1 MPFTKVKFKPGIYR
15 EGTAYDNGGGWF
27 DCNLVRFRD
36 GRVEKFGGWEKL
48 SSQTFLG
55 NARALHNW
63 LSLGSNLYLGIGTT
77 VKYLARV
84 NVKDVDGKGGLQDIK
99 KAHHTLTYL
108 IEQLE
113 K

>member
-1 MPFTKVKFKPGIYR
+1 MIFSNKGEFKAEDMQIG
-15 EGTAYDNGGGWF
+15 GTHYKEMGAEPWGVLKQWLTPAQFKG
-27 DCNLVRFRD
+27 
-36 GRVEKFGGWEKL
+36 
-48 SSQTFLG
+48 FL
-55 NARALHNW
+55 L
-63 LSLGSNLYLGIGTT
+63 GTT

-84 NVKDVDGKGGLQDIK
+84 NVKDVEGKGGLQDIK

>member
-1 MPFTKVKFKPGIYR
+1 MIFSNKGEFKAEDMQIG
-15 EGTAYDNGGGWF
+15 GTLYKEMGAEPWGVLKQWLTPAQFKG
-27 DCNLVRFRD
+27 
-36 GRVEKFGGWEKL
+36 
-48 SSQTFLG
+48 FL
-55 NARALHNW
+55 L
-63 LSLGSNLYLGIGTT
+63 GTT

-84 NVKDVDGKGGLQDIK
+84 NVKDVEGKGGLQDIK

>member
-1 MPFTKVKFKPGIYR
+1 MIISNKGEFKAEDMQIG
-15 EGTAYDNGGGWF
+15 GTHYKEMGAEPWGVLKQWLTPAQFKG
-27 DCNLVRFRD
+27 
-36 GRVEKFGGWEKL
+36 
-48 SSQTFLG
+48 FL
-55 NARALHNW
+55 L
-63 LSLGSNLYLGIGTT
+63 GTT

-84 NVKDVDGKGGLQDIK
+84 NVKDVEGKGGLQDIK

>member
-1 MPFTKVKFKPGIYR
+1 MIFSNKGEFKAEDMQIG
-15 EGTAYDNGGGWF
+15 GTHYKEMGADPWGVLKQWLTPAQFKG
-27 DCNLVRFRD
+27 
-36 GRVEKFGGWEKL
+36 
-48 SSQTFLG
+48 FL
-55 NARALHNW
+55 L
-63 LSLGSNLYLGIGTT
+63 GTT

-84 NVKDVDGKGGLQDIK
+84 NVKDVEGKGGLQDIK

>member
-1 MPFTKVKFKPGIYR
+1 MIFSNKGEFKAEDMQIG
-15 EGTAYDNGGGWF
+15 GTHYKELGAEPWGVLKQWLTPAQFKG
-27 DCNLVRFRD
+27 
-36 GRVEKFGGWEKL
+36 
-48 SSQTFLG
+48 FL
-55 NARALHNW
+55 L
-63 LSLGSNLYLGIGTT
+63 GTT

-84 NVKDVDGKGGLQDIK
+84 NVKDVEGKGGLQDIK

>member
-1 MPFTKVKFKPGIYR
+1 MFSKKEPDATDTQIG
-15 EGTAYDNGGGWF
+15 GTHYKDMGA
-27 DCNLVRFRD
+27 
-36 GRVEKFGGWEKL
+36 EPWEVLK
-48 SSQTFLG
+48 Q
-55 NARALHNW
+55 W
-63 LSLGSNLYLGIGTT
+63 LSPAQFKGFLLGTT

>member
-1 MPFTKVKFKPGIYR
+1 MIFSNKGEFKAEDMQIG
-15 EGTAYDNGGGWF
+15 GTHYKEMGAEPWGVLNQWLTPAQFKG
-27 DCNLVRFRD
+27 
-36 GRVEKFGGWEKL
+36 
-48 SSQTFLG
+48 FL
-55 NARALHNW
+55 L
-63 LSLGSNLYLGIGTT
+63 GTT

-84 NVKDVDGKGGLQDIK
+84 NVKDVEGKGGLQDIK

>member
-1 MPFTKVKFKPGIYR
+1 MIFSNKGEFKAEDMQIG
-15 EGTAYDNGGGWF
+15 GTHYKEMGAAPWGVLKQWLTPAQFKG
-27 DCNLVRFRD
+27 
-36 GRVEKFGGWEKL
+36 
-48 SSQTFLG
+48 FL
-55 NARALHNW
+55 L
-63 LSLGSNLYLGIGTT
+63 GTT

-84 NVKDVDGKGGLQDIK
+84 NVKDVEGKGGLQDIK

>member
-1 MPFTKVKFKPGIYR
+1 MIFSNKGEFKAEDMQIG
-15 EGTAYDNGGGWF
+15 GTQYKEMGAEPWGVLKQWLTPAQFKG
-27 DCNLVRFRD
+27 
-36 GRVEKFGGWEKL
+36 
-48 SSQTFLG
+48 FL
-55 NARALHNW
+55 L
-63 LSLGSNLYLGIGTT
+63 GTT

-84 NVKDVDGKGGLQDIK
+84 NVKDVEGKGGLQDIK